1 MKSLLQTREW
11 AALRQGLGWQ
21 AHQINDVYVLQKKL
35 PLGKSFLYAPEVVW
49 QAISPEGGI
58 GNFLE
63 NVKKIGR
70 NSHSPLGTIFFRLEI
85 LDEFN
90 EKIVE
95 KLKNCRFVK
104 SFEDVQPEWRQILDI
119 SQSEEEILAQMKP
132 KGRYNIRVAQKHGVI
147 VKKSDPSTS
156 LGVNEFYKLYHE
168 TAKRDRF
175 VPRPKVYFQKLRE
188 ILGSKELAEL
198 WLAKYNSRAVAAIIV
213 TFYQETASY
222 LYGASSNRDRHLMAP
237 YLLHWRVIQRAKE
250 KGCQFYDL
258 LAVSPEDGKH
268 KYAGITRF
276 KEQFGG
282 RKVRIVGSY
291 DLIFKPFWYRLF
303 KMAEKMRRR

>member
-1 MKSLLQTREW
+1 MLDKILISPSIFSITAAAVSSQLVSRANIFIITFDFKINLRYNQGMKSLLQTREW

-21 AHQINDVYVLQKKL
+21 AHQINEVYVLQKKL

-132 KGRYNIRVAQKHGVI
+132 KGRYNIRVAQRTGIVI
-147 VKKSDPSTS
+147 EKSNNIDD
-156 LGVNEFYKLYHE
+156 FYKIFCQ
-168 TAKRDRF
+168 TAKRDGF
-175 VPRPKVYFQKLRE
+175 E
-188 ILGSKELAEL
+188 
-198 WLAKYNSRAVAAIIV
+198 
-213 TFYQETASY
+213 
-222 LYGASSNRDRHLMAP
+222 
-237 YLLHWRVIQRAKE
+237 
-250 KGCQFYDL
+250 
-258 LAVSPEDGKH
+258 
-268 KYAGITRF
+268 
-276 KEQFGG
+276 
-282 RKVRIVGSY
+282 
-291 DLIFKPFWYRLF
+291 
-303 KMAEKMRRR
+303 